1 MATHS
6 SILAWIISWTE
17 EPCGLQSTGSQRV
30 GHDWVTNTYLLLLTS
45 WLLNPITFFQFLS
58 SMSSVYSQT
67 SLSTSS
73 SLNARLCWIAFFD
86 FSFLSQ
92 PQKFAVL
99 GIPSLTL
106 SYCVPSL
113 GDPIHCLSFH
123 YHSDVNHFLFT
134 YLLIWASRV
143 VLVVRNLPA
152 NAEDM
157 GLIPGLGRFPPLLIE
172 KWT

>member
-106 SYCVPSL
+106 APSHIVC
-113 GDPIHCLSFH
+113 PPWVIP
-123 YHSDVNHFLFT
+123 FT
-134 YLLIWASRV
+134 ASVSTITQMLITSYLLIYLSG
-143 VLVVRNLPA
+143 LP
-152 NAEDM
+152 
-157 GLIPGLGRFPPLLIE
+157 G
-172 KWT
+172 WC